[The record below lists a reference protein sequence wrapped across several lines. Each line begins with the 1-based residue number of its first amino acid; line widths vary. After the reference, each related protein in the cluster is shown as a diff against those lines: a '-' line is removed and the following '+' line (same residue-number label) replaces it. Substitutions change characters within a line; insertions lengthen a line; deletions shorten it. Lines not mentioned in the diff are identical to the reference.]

1 MLIIVLLIIL
11 SLLLALGFLVAF
23 FWAIRNGQYDDDYA
37 PAVRILF
44 EESQKTNS
52 K

>member
-44 EESQKTNS
+44 EESQQTNS

>member
-23 FWAIRNGQYDDDYA
+23 FWAIRDGQYDD
-37 PAVRILF
+37 
-44 EESQKTNS
+44 
-52 K
+52 